1 MLAITPLPVSAR
13 RVVVWLCQQTVF
25 FNGGDFNGG
34 DLVEEDM
41 SAHICASGED
51 RLP

>member
-25 FNGGDFNGG
+25 FNGGD
-34 DLVEEDM
+34 LVEEDM
-41 SAHICASGED
+41 SAHICAFGED